1 MLARLVARDFRNFTQ
16 LDITV
21 PPTGLAIIGE
31 NGHGKTNLLEAVAYL
46 SLLRSLRGARDADIV
61 RFGAA
66 AFHIRA
72 ELSRVVPSLQEA
84 PTSDA
89 SHAPDVRTS
98 FDGIGVGYERSSK
111 RKRATLDGVE
121 QPRLTT
127 ALGALPSV
135 CFSPADVSLV
145 AGGPG
150 ERRRFLDVALALS
163 SKRYLLALQHYRAA
177 LLRRNAV
184 LRAVQRE
191 GGRPSATSI
200 DKVSVWE
207 PALAQHG
214 GVVTALRHE
223 FVARHAQ
230 QFADIGAAIGE
241 RAAVS
246 MRYVPS
252 SGRANDAR
260 AIIAQTLN
268 ATAMDASAMPTE
280 ATDASVSPHT
290 VAEEPSGRAGAV
302 RSDALHVQ
310 SGVEA
315 RVLSEAFALQRTQEL
330 RRGMTLVGPHRDELQ
345 LLLGGRELRTFGSAG
360 QQRSA
365 AIALRLLELATLR
378 DAIGATPLLLLDD
391 PFAELDA
398 GRAARVLSL
407 LEATG
412 VGQVLLA
419 VPRIEDI
426 PAAFTRLTRRTMRDG
441 TLT

>member
-1 MLARLVARDFRNFTQ
+1 MLARLVARDFRNFAH
-16 LDITV
+16 LEVAV
-21 PPTGLAIIGE
+21 PTTGLAIIGE
-31 NGHGKTNLLEAVAYL
+31 NGHGKTNLLEAVSYL
-46 SLLRSLRGARDADIV
+46 SLLRSLRGARDVDVV
-61 RFGAA
+61 RFGAP

-72 ELSRVVPSLQEA
+72 ELLHTKRSDGERAYAGAAGS
-84 PTSDA
+84 TSD
-89 SHAPDVRTS
+89 HAS
-98 FDGIGVGYERSSK
+98 FDNISVGYERSSK

-121 QPRLTT
+121 QPRLTS

-163 SKRYLLALQHYRAA
+163 SRGYLLALQQYRAA

-191 GGRPSATSI
+191 GGRASAASA

-214 GVVTALRHE
+214 GVIAALRQA
-223 FVARHAQ
+223 FVLRHAE
-230 QFADIGAAIGE
+230 QFANIGAAIGE
-241 RAAVS
+241 RASVG
-246 MRYVPS
+246 MRYVS
-252 SGRANDAR
+252 ISASAADGSA
-260 AIIAQTLN
+260 LN
-268 ATAMDASAMPTE
+268 AQAASVTAANASA
-280 ATDASVSPHT
+280 ASASAISSAAMETSAAVNDDDL
-290 VAEEPSGRAGAV
+290 RAQSELQS
-302 RSDALHVQ
+302 RAL
-310 SGVEA
+310 SN
-315 RVLSEAFALQRTQEL
+315 AFAQQRAQEL

-378 DAIGATPLLLLDD
+378 EAIGSTPLLLLDD
-391 PFAELDA
+391 PFAELDV
-398 GRAARVLSL
+398 GRATRVLGL
-407 LEATG
+407 LEASG
-412 VGQVLLA
+412 IGQVLLA

-426 PAAFTRLTRRTMRDG
+426 PAAFTRLERRTMRDG
-441 TLT
+441 ALA